1 MGYALKPSKHKTES
15 GYAGVARQTGG
26 LRDRANWR
34 AQIFSPEQLSLGT
47 FARPEQA
54 ALAIAKHRA
63 QEAGQSND
71 GEDSEGVEEQEEEEE
86 VKESANRPT
95 EVRLLLPQDGR
106 PLARAA
112 LSLHATPVTDAC
124 YAVAARGLH
133 TPAVQAEL

>member
-1 MGYALKPSKHKTES
+1 MGYTLELSKQKTDS
-15 GYAGVARQTGG
+15 GYSGVSRHKSS
-26 LRDRANWR
+26 RMWR

-63 QEAGQSND
+63 QEAGQSKD